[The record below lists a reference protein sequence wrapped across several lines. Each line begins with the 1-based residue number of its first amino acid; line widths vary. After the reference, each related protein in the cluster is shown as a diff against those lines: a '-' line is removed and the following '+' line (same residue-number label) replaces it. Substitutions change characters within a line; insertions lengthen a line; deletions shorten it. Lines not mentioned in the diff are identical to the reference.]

1 MKQPTNRIKKRLLLV
16 FFVFC
21 LLLIALTFRVG
32 WVQIVKGEEYAAMA
46 AGQQTRDVP
55 IAAKRGTIYDRNG
68 EELAISAKAFS
79 VWVRPDRI
87 WRGADEVEKEVRAIG
102 TLEQL
107 SPILDMTV
115 EELKRIS
122 NRESVLVRIAKHQS
136 KDTAAA
142 IKELSLYGVE
152 LTEEVKRYYPLGAFA
167 SQVLGSV
174 TDDNVGL
181 AGIELRYD
189 NYLSGVSGRW
199 IKSADVDGNGL
210 AYGVEKY
217 FGASDGLNVVLTI
230 DSVIQHYVEKSIQEV
245 LEQTEADRIWC
256 MIMDPKNGDILAM
269 ALLPEFDPNDPRSP
283 LDTEEALALGNLS
296 AEEKMVYWNRM
307 WRNSLIS
314 DTYEPGS
321 TFKLITTAIGLEERV
336 TFLNDIFYCNGS
348 IQVYDT
354 VLRCWRY
361 YQPHGRQTLVEAVG
375 NSCNPVQV
383 QIAQR
388 VGEERYYTYL
398 DLFGFSEKTN
408 IDFPGESSSILQ
420 SRAYKNPVGLATM
433 AYGQGIAVTPIQILS
448 AICTFGNE
456 GKLMQPRLVKEL
468 TNTQGETVVTFEP
481 KVVRQV
487 VSKQT
492 SDEMCIIMESVVSEG
507 GGGTAKVGGYRVG
520 GKTGTAQKAKDGGYI
535 DETYSSFIGMAPMDN
550 PQVAILL
557 VVDNPKGVKYGS
569 VTAAPGAQKILADTL
584 RYLNVEPEF
593 TSQELAALKKDTVI
607 VPPLAGQSLE
617 NAMGILGG
625 LGLEGILSPE
635 GGSTLETMVADQYP
649 KAGESMKKGAPVYL
663 YWE

>member
-1 MKQPTNRIKKRLLLV
+1 MKQPTNRTKKRLLVV
-16 FFVFC
+16 FLLFS
-21 LLLIALTFRVG
+21 LLIIVLAFCVG
-32 WVQIVKGEEYAAMA
+32 WVQVVKGEEYAAMA

-55 IAAKRGTIYDRNG
+55 IAAKRGTIYDREG

-79 VWVRPDRI
+79 VWVRPERI
-87 WRGADEVEKEVRAIG
+87 WRGEDEVEQEIQATR
-102 TLEQL
+102 TLEQI
-107 SPILDMTV
+107 SPLLGIPVD
-115 EELKRIS
+115 ELKTLSKRD
-122 NRESVLVRIAKHQS
+122 SVLVRIAKYQT
-136 KDTAAA
+136 KETADA
-142 IKELSLYGVE
+142 IQELSLYGVE

-167 SQVLGSV
+167 AQTLGSV

-189 NYLSGVSGRW
+189 SFLSGVSGRW

-245 LEQTEADRIWC
+245 LEQTEADRVWC
-256 MIMDPKNGDILAM
+256 MMMDPKTGDILAM
-269 ALLPEFDPNDPRSP
+269 AMLPEFDPNNPRTP
-283 LDTEEALALGNLS
+283 LDAEEAAYLDGLS
-296 AEEKMVYWNRM
+296 PEEKMVYWNKM

-321 TFKLITTAIGLEERV
+321 TFKLVTTAIGLEERV
-336 TFLNDIFYCNGS
+336 TSLTDTFTCTGS
-348 IQVYDT
+348 IRVYDT

-361 YQPHGRQTLVEAVG
+361 YQPHGHQTLVEAVG
-375 NSCNPVQV
+375 NSCNPVLV

-408 IDFPGESSSILQ
+408 IDFPGESTSILQ
-420 SRAYKNPVGLATM
+420 SRESKNPVGLATM
-433 AYGQGIAVTPIQILS
+433 AYGHGIAVTPIQILS
-448 AICTFGNE
+448 SVCVFGNE

-468 TNTQGETVVTFEP
+468 TNAQGETVVAIPP

-492 SDEMCIIMESVVSEG
+492 SDEMCTIMESVVSEG

-535 DETYSSFIGMAPMDN
+535 DETYSSFIGMAPMDD
-550 PQVAILL
+550 PKVAILL

-593 TSQELAALKKDTVI
+593 SSEELASLKKDTVI
-607 VPPLAGQSLE
+607 VPSLQGQSLE

-625 LGLEGILSPE
+625 LGLTGILSPE
-635 GGSTLETMVADQYP
+635 VGYTVETMVGDQYP
-649 KAGESMKKGAPVYL
+649 KAGESIKRGNSVYL
-663 YWE
+663 YWD

>member
-1 MKQPTNRIKKRLLLV
+1 MKQPTNRTKKRLLVV
-16 FFVFC
+16 FLLFS
-21 LLLIALTFRVG
+21 LLIIVLAFCVG
-32 WVQIVKGEEYAAMA
+32 WVQVVKGEEYAAMA

-55 IAAKRGTIYDRNG
+55 IAAKRGTIYDREG

-79 VWVRPDRI
+79 VWVRPERI
-87 WRGADEVEKEVRAIG
+87 WRGEDEVEQEIQATR

-107 SPILDMTV
+107 SPLLGIPVD
-115 EELKRIS
+115 ELKTLSKRD
-122 NRESVLVRIAKHQS
+122 SVLVRVAKYQT
-136 KDTAAA
+136 KETADA
-142 IKELSLYGVE
+142 IQELSLYGVE

-167 SQVLGSV
+167 AQALGSV

-189 NYLSGVSGRW
+189 SFLSGVSGRW

-245 LEQTEADRIWC
+245 LEQTEADRVWC
-256 MIMDPKNGDILAM
+256 MMMDPKTGDILAM
-269 ALLPEFDPNDPRSP
+269 AMLPEFDPNNPRTP
-283 LDTEEALALGNLS
+283 LDEEEAAYLEGLS
-296 AEEKMVYWNRM
+296 SEEKMGYWNKM

-321 TFKLITTAIGLEERV
+321 TFKLVTTAIGLEERV
-336 TFLNDIFYCNGS
+336 TSLTDTFTCTGS
-348 IQVYDT
+348 IRVYDT

-361 YQPHGRQTLVEAVG
+361 YQPHGHQTLVEAVG
-375 NSCNPVQV
+375 NSCNPVLV

-408 IDFPGESSSILQ
+408 IDFPGESTSILQ
-420 SRAYKNPVGLATM
+420 SRESKNPVGLATM

-448 AICTFGNE
+448 SVCVFGNE

-468 TNTQGETVVTFEP
+468 TNAQGETVATIQP

-492 SDEMCIIMESVVSEG
+492 SDEMCTIMESVVSEG

-520 GKTGTAQKAKDGGYI
+520 GKSGTAQKAKDGGYI
-535 DETYSSFIGMAPMDN
+535 DETYSSFIGMAPMDD
-550 PQVAILL
+550 PKVAILL

-593 TSQELAALKKDTVI
+593 SSEELVALKKDTVI
-607 VPPLAGQSLE
+607 VPSLQGQSLE

-625 LGLEGILSPE
+625 LGLTGILSPE
-635 GGSTLETMVADQYP
+635 VGYTAETMVGDQYP
-649 KAGESMKKGAPVYL
+649 KAGESIKRGNSVYL
-663 YWE
+663 YWD

>member
-1 MKQPTNRIKKRLLLV
+1 MKQPTNRTKKRLLVV
-16 FFVFC
+16 FLLFS
-21 LLLIALTFRVG
+21 LLIIVLAFCVG
-32 WVQIVKGEEYAAMA
+32 WVQVVKGEEYAAMA

-55 IAAKRGTIYDRNG
+55 IAAKRGTIYDREG

-79 VWVRPDRI
+79 VWVRPERI
-87 WRGADEVEKEVRAIG
+87 WRGEDEVEQEIQATR

-107 SPILDMTV
+107 SPLLGIPVD
-115 EELKRIS
+115 ELKTLSKRD
-122 NRESVLVRIAKHQS
+122 SVLVRVAKYQT
-136 KDTAAA
+136 KETADA
-142 IKELSLYGVE
+142 IQELSLYGVE

-167 SQVLGSV
+167 AQALGSV

-189 NYLSGVSGRW
+189 SFLSGVSGRW

-245 LEQTEADRIWC
+245 LEQTEADRVWC
-256 MIMDPKNGDILAM
+256 MMMDPKTGDILAM
-269 ALLPEFDPNDPRSP
+269 AMLPEFDPNNPRTP
-283 LDTEEALALGNLS
+283 LDEEEAAYLEGLS
-296 AEEKMVYWNRM
+296 SEEKMGYWNKM

-321 TFKLITTAIGLEERV
+321 TFKLVTTAIGLEERV
-336 TFLNDIFYCNGS
+336 TSLTDTFTCTGS
-348 IQVYDT
+348 IRVYDT

-361 YQPHGRQTLVEAVG
+361 YQPHGHQTLVEAVG
-375 NSCNPVQV
+375 NSCNPVLV

-408 IDFPGESSSILQ
+408 IDFPGESTSILQ
-420 SRAYKNPVGLATM
+420 SRDSKNPVGLATM

-448 AICTFGNE
+448 SVCVFGNE

-468 TNTQGETVVTFEP
+468 TNAQGETVATIQP

-492 SDEMCIIMESVVSEG
+492 SDEMCTIMESVVSEG

-535 DETYSSFIGMAPMDN
+535 DETYSSFIGMAPMDD
-550 PQVAILL
+550 PKVAILL

-593 TSQELAALKKDTVI
+593 SSEELVALKKDTVI
-607 VPPLAGQSLE
+607 VPSLQGQSLE

-625 LGLEGILSPE
+625 LGLTGILSPE
-635 GGSTLETMVADQYP
+635 VGYTVETMVGDQYP
-649 KAGESMKKGAPVYL
+649 KAGESIKRGNSVYL
-663 YWE
+663 YWD

>member
-1 MKQPTNRIKKRLLLV
+1 MKQPTNRTKKRLLVV
-16 FFVFC
+16 FLLFS
-21 LLLIALTFRVG
+21 LLIIVLAFCVG
-32 WVQIVKGEEYAAMA
+32 WVQVVKGEEYAAMA

-55 IAAKRGTIYDRNG
+55 IAAKRGTIYDREG

-79 VWVRPDRI
+79 VWVRPERI
-87 WRGADEVEKEVRAIG
+87 WRGEDEVEQEIQATR

-107 SPILDMTV
+107 SPLLGIPVD
-115 EELKRIS
+115 ELKTLSKRD
-122 NRESVLVRIAKHQS
+122 SVLVRVAKYQT
-136 KDTAAA
+136 KETADA
-142 IKELSLYGVE
+142 IQELSLYGVE

-167 SQVLGSV
+167 AQALGSV

-189 NYLSGVSGRW
+189 SFLSGVSGRW

-245 LEQTEADRIWC
+245 LEQTEADRVWC
-256 MIMDPKNGDILAM
+256 MMMDPKTGDILAM
-269 ALLPEFDPNDPRSP
+269 AMLPEFDPNNPRTP
-283 LDTEEALALGNLS
+283 LDEEEAAYLEGLS
-296 AEEKMVYWNRM
+296 SEEKMGYWNKM

-321 TFKLITTAIGLEERV
+321 TFKLVTTAIGLEERV
-336 TFLNDIFYCNGS
+336 TSLTDTFTCTGS
-348 IQVYDT
+348 IRVYDT

-361 YQPHGRQTLVEAVG
+361 YQPHGHQTLVEAVG
-375 NSCNPVQV
+375 NSCNPVLV

-408 IDFPGESSSILQ
+408 IDFPGESTSILQ
-420 SRAYKNPVGLATM
+420 SRESKNPVGLATM

-448 AICTFGNE
+448 SVCVFGNE

-468 TNTQGETVVTFEP
+468 TNAQGETVATIQP

-492 SDEMCIIMESVVSEG
+492 SDEMCTIMESVVSEG

-535 DETYSSFIGMAPMDN
+535 DETYSSFIGMAPMDD
-550 PQVAILL
+550 PKVAILL

-593 TSQELAALKKDTVI
+593 SSEELVALKKDTVI
-607 VPPLAGQSLE
+607 VPSLQGQSLE

-625 LGLEGILSPE
+625 LGLTGILSPE
-635 GGSTLETMVADQYP
+635 VGYTAETMVGDQYP
-649 KAGESMKKGAPVYL
+649 KAGESIKRGTSVYL
-663 YWE
+663 YWD

>member
-1 MKQPTNRIKKRLLLV
+1 MKQPTNRTKKRLLVV
-16 FFVFC
+16 FLLFS
-21 LLLIALTFRVG
+21 LLIIVLAFCVG
-32 WVQIVKGEEYAAMA
+32 WVQVVKGEEYAAMA

-55 IAAKRGTIYDRNG
+55 IAAKRGTIYDREG

-79 VWVRPDRI
+79 VWVRPERI
-87 WRGADEVEKEVRAIG
+87 WRGEDEVEQEIQATR

-107 SPILDMTV
+107 SPLLGIPV
-115 EELKRIS
+115 EELKTLSKRD
-122 NRESVLVRIAKHQS
+122 SVLVRVAKYQT
-136 KDTAAA
+136 KETADA
-142 IKELSLYGVE
+142 IQELSLYGVE

-167 SQVLGSV
+167 AQALGSV

-189 NYLSGVSGRW
+189 SFLSGVSGRW

-245 LEQTEADRIWC
+245 LEQTEADRVWC
-256 MIMDPKNGDILAM
+256 MMMDPKTGDILAM
-269 ALLPEFDPNDPRSP
+269 AMLPEFDPNNPRTP
-283 LDTEEALALGNLS
+283 LDEEEAAYLEGLS
-296 AEEKMVYWNRM
+296 SEEKMGYWNKM

-321 TFKLITTAIGLEERV
+321 TFKLVTTAIGLEERV
-336 TFLNDIFYCNGS
+336 TSLTDTFTCTGS
-348 IQVYDT
+348 IRVYDT

-361 YQPHGRQTLVEAVG
+361 YQPHGHQTLVEAVG
-375 NSCNPVQV
+375 NSCNPVLV

-408 IDFPGESSSILQ
+408 IDFPGESTSILQ
-420 SRAYKNPVGLATM
+420 SRDSKNPVGLATM

-448 AICTFGNE
+448 SVCVFGNE

-468 TNTQGETVVTFEP
+468 TNAQGETVATIQP

-492 SDEMCIIMESVVSEG
+492 SDEMCTIMESVVSEG

-535 DETYSSFIGMAPMDN
+535 DETYSSFIGMAPMDD
-550 PQVAILL
+550 PKVAILL

-593 TSQELAALKKDTVI
+593 SSEELAALKKDTVI
-607 VPPLAGQSLE
+607 VPSLQGQSLE

-625 LGLEGILSPE
+625 LGLTGILSPE
-635 GGSTLETMVADQYP
+635 VGYTAETMVGDQYP
-649 KAGESMKKGAPVYL
+649 KAGESIKRGNSVYL
-663 YWE
+663 YWD

>member
-1 MKQPTNRIKKRLLLV
+1 MKQPTNRTKKRLLVV
-16 FFVFC
+16 FLLFS
-21 LLLIALTFRVG
+21 LLIIVLAFCVG
-32 WVQIVKGEEYAAMA
+32 WVQVVKGEEYAAMA

-55 IAAKRGTIYDRNG
+55 IAAKRGTIYDREG

-79 VWVRPDRI
+79 VWVRPERI
-87 WRGADEVEKEVRAIG
+87 WRGEDEVEQEIQATR

-107 SPILDMTV
+107 SPLLGIPVD
-115 EELKRIS
+115 ELKTLSKRD
-122 NRESVLVRIAKHQS
+122 SVLVRVAKYQT
-136 KDTAAA
+136 KETADA
-142 IKELSLYGVE
+142 IQELSLYGVE

-167 SQVLGSV
+167 AQALGSV

-189 NYLSGVSGRW
+189 SFLSGVSGRW

-245 LEQTEADRIWC
+245 LEQTEADRVWC
-256 MIMDPKNGDILAM
+256 MMMDPKTGDILAM
-269 ALLPEFDPNDPRSP
+269 AMLPEFDPNNPRTP
-283 LDTEEALALGNLS
+283 LDEEEAAYLEGLS
-296 AEEKMVYWNRM
+296 SEEKMGYWNKM

-321 TFKLITTAIGLEERV
+321 TFKLVTTAIGLEERV
-336 TFLNDIFYCNGS
+336 TSLTDTFTCTGS
-348 IQVYDT
+348 IRVYDT

-361 YQPHGRQTLVEAVG
+361 YQPHGHQTLVEAVG
-375 NSCNPVQV
+375 NSCNPVLV

-408 IDFPGESSSILQ
+408 IDFPGESTSILQ
-420 SRAYKNPVGLATM
+420 SRESKNPVGLATM

-448 AICTFGNE
+448 SVCVFGNE

-468 TNTQGETVVTFEP
+468 TNAQGETVATIQP

-492 SDEMCIIMESVVSEG
+492 SDEMCTIMESVVSEG

-535 DETYSSFIGMAPMDN
+535 DETYSSFIGMAPMDD
-550 PQVAILL
+550 PKVAILL

-593 TSQELAALKKDTVI
+593 SSEELVALKKDTVI
-607 VPPLAGQSLE
+607 VPSLQGQSLE

-625 LGLEGILSPE
+625 LGLTGILSPE
-635 GGSTLETMVADQYP
+635 VGYTAETMVGDQYP
-649 KAGESMKKGAPVYL
+649 KAGESIKRGNSVYL
-663 YWE
+663 YWD

>member
-1 MKQPTNRIKKRLLLV
+1 MKQPTNRTKKRLLVV
-16 FFVFC
+16 FLLFS
-21 LLLIALTFRVG
+21 LLIIVLAFCVG
-32 WVQIVKGEEYAAMA
+32 WVQVVKGEEYAAMA

-55 IAAKRGTIYDRNG
+55 IAAKRGTIYDREG

-79 VWVRPDRI
+79 VWVRPERI
-87 WRGADEVEKEVRAIG
+87 WRGEDEVEQEIQATR
-102 TLEQL
+102 TLEQI
-107 SPILDMTV
+107 SPLLGIPVD
-115 EELKRIS
+115 ELKTLSKRD
-122 NRESVLVRIAKHQS
+122 SVLVRIAKYQT
-136 KDTAAA
+136 KETADA
-142 IKELSLYGVE
+142 IQELSLYGVE

-167 SQVLGSV
+167 AQALGSV

-189 NYLSGVSGRW
+189 SFLSGVSGRW

-245 LEQTEADRIWC
+245 LEQTEADRVWC
-256 MIMDPKNGDILAM
+256 MMMDPKTGDILAM
-269 ALLPEFDPNDPRSP
+269 AMLPEFDPNNPRTP
-283 LDTEEALALGNLS
+283 LDAEEAAYLDGLS
-296 AEEKMVYWNRM
+296 PEEKMVYWNKM

-321 TFKLITTAIGLEERV
+321 TFKLVTTAIGLEERV
-336 TFLNDIFYCNGS
+336 TSLTDTFTCTGS
-348 IQVYDT
+348 IRVYDT

-361 YQPHGRQTLVEAVG
+361 YQPHGHQTLVEAVG
-375 NSCNPVQV
+375 NSCNPVLV

-408 IDFPGESSSILQ
+408 IDFPGESTSILQ
-420 SRAYKNPVGLATM
+420 SRESKNPVGLATM
-433 AYGQGIAVTPIQILS
+433 AYGHGIAVTPIQILS
-448 AICTFGNE
+448 SVCVFGNE

-468 TNTQGETVVTFEP
+468 TNAQGETVVAIPP

-492 SDEMCIIMESVVSEG
+492 SDEMCTIMESVVSEG

-535 DETYSSFIGMAPMDN
+535 DETYSSFIGMAPMDD
-550 PQVAILL
+550 PKVAILL

-593 TSQELAALKKDTVI
+593 SSEELVALKKDTVI
-607 VPPLAGQSLE
+607 VPSLQGQSLE

-625 LGLEGILSPE
+625 LGLTGILSPE
-635 GGSTLETMVADQYP
+635 VGYTAETMVGDQYP
-649 KAGESMKKGAPVYL
+649 KAGESIKRGTSVYL
-663 YWE
+663 YWD

>member
-1 MKQPTNRIKKRLLLV
+1 MKQPTNRTKKRLLVV
-16 FFVFC
+16 FLLFS
-21 LLLIALTFRVG
+21 LLIIVLAFCVG
-32 WVQIVKGEEYAAMA
+32 WVQVVKGEEYAAMA

-55 IAAKRGTIYDRNG
+55 IAAKRGTIYDREG

-79 VWVRPDRI
+79 VWVRPERI
-87 WRGADEVEKEVRAIG
+87 WRGEDEVEQEIQATR

-107 SPILDMTV
+107 SPLLGIPVD
-115 EELKRIS
+115 ELKTLSKRD
-122 NRESVLVRIAKHQS
+122 SVLVRVAKYQT
-136 KDTAAA
+136 KETADA
-142 IKELSLYGVE
+142 IQELSLYGVE

-167 SQVLGSV
+167 AQALGSV

-189 NYLSGVSGRW
+189 SFLSGVSGRW

-245 LEQTEADRIWC
+245 LEQTEADRVWC
-256 MIMDPKNGDILAM
+256 MMMDPKTGDILAM
-269 ALLPEFDPNDPRSP
+269 AMLPEFDPNNPRTP
-283 LDTEEALALGNLS
+283 LDEEEAAYLEGLS
-296 AEEKMVYWNRM
+296 SEEKMGYWNKM

-336 TFLNDIFYCNGS
+336 TSLTDTFNCTGS

-361 YQPHGRQTLVEAVG
+361 YQPHGHQTLVEAVG
-375 NSCNPVQV
+375 NSCNPVLV

-408 IDFPGESSSILQ
+408 IDFPGESTSILQ
-420 SRAYKNPVGLATM
+420 SRDSKNPVGLATM

-448 AICTFGNE
+448 SVCVFGNE

-468 TNTQGETVVTFEP
+468 TNAQGETVATIQP

-492 SDEMCIIMESVVSEG
+492 SDEMCTIMESVVSEG

-535 DETYSSFIGMAPMDN
+535 DETYSSFIGMAPMDD
-550 PQVAILL
+550 PKVAILL

-593 TSQELAALKKDTVI
+593 SSEELASLKKDTVI
-607 VPPLAGQSLE
+607 VPSLQGQSLE

-625 LGLEGILSPE
+625 LGLTGILSPE
-635 GGSTLETMVADQYP
+635 VGYTAETMVGDQYP
-649 KAGESMKKGAPVYL
+649 KAGESIKRGTSVYL
-663 YWE
+663 YWD